1 MSKQL
6 TLLGALLFFAAGLA
20 AQVSVASVQE
30 VYQIFQ
36 QKCVSCHDHAS
47 PEANLDLE
55 GSGATALLRAQNVAQ
70 NLVNFTPNN
79 AHAAAQGHKRIY
91 PGRPDRSF
99 LFRKI
104 NGDFEP
110 AAAAL
115 HANEGSS
122 MPAYPG
128 TPLTE
133 LEKEVL
139 RQWILYGAQSTG
151 TQFDKSLLETFYSGV
166 GEKAFPG
173 GPPPAPAPG
182 EGFQVKM
189 GPFYLPPDGELEFY
203 QKYELAL
210 PANLEVNRLDVKIS
224 NYSHHYLLYYF
235 TSAAGAAAIPHG
247 LRAEANHQDIGLFA
261 AVQEATDL
269 QLPEKTAFRW
279 DQNIVLDLNSHYI
292 NYSLNKP
299 YQAEAYVNV
308 YTQASGTAEQEMY
321 AALLVNGGIYIPNN
335 GNVITETAPE
345 FDPTYQDSIY
355 IWGLM
360 GHTHKYGTG
369 YKVWKR
375 LPNGQ
380 KGELIYD
387 ASCGGGVP
395 GCPSPYFDYQH
406 IPLRYW
412 LPLLP
417 LRWNH
422 GLIHE
427 ATYINDGPN
436 PVWFGPTSDDEMMVL
451 IAFYTLDPVLVA
463 NGEPA
468 GAPGHEPVQI
478 RPNPAGGHATVVV
491 PGTNGVRLFRMFD
504 LAGREVLRRA
514 EIAENVF
521 ELDLGG
527 LPAGLYWFDAD
538 GRMGKVVVSSRP

>member
-1 MSKQL
+1 MPKQL
-6 TLLGALLFFAAGLA
+6 TLPALFLLFSTGLA
-20 AQVSVASVQE
+20 AQVAVASVQE

-36 QKCVSCHDHAS
+36 EKCVSCHDHAS

-55 GSGATALLRAQNVAQ
+55 GTGANALLRAQNVAQ
-70 NLVNFTPNN
+70 KLVNFAPTN
-79 AHAAAQGHKRIY
+79 AYAAGQGLKRIY

-104 NGDFEP
+104 NSGFEP
-110 AAAAL
+110 AAAVL

-128 TPLTE
+128 TALTD

-139 RQWILYGAQSTG
+139 RQWILYGAQTSG

-166 GEKAFPG
+166 GEKSFPD

-189 GPFYLPPDGELEFY
+189 GPFFLPPDGELEFY

-210 PANLEVNRLDVKIS
+210 PANLEVNRLDVKIA

-247 LRAEANHQDIGLFA
+247 LRAEANHSDIGLFA

-269 QLPEKTAFRW
+269 QLPQKTAFKW
-279 DQNIVLDLNSHYI
+279 TQNIVLDLNSHYI

-299 YQAEAYVNV
+299 YQAEAYLNV
-308 YTQASGTAEQEMY
+308 YTQPNGTAEQEMY
-321 AALLVNGGIYIPNN
+321 AALLVNGNIYIPNN
-335 GNVITETAPE
+335 GNVVTETKPE

-355 IWGLM
+355 VWGLM

-375 LPNGQ
+375 QANGQ

-427 ATYINDGPN
+427 ATYINDGPD

-451 IAFYTLDPVLVA
+451 IAFYTLDPVAVA
-463 NGEPA
+463 AGEPI
-468 GAPGHEPVQI
+468 GMPVPDPLQV
-478 RPNPAGGHATVVV
+478 RPNPTNGLARVVV
-491 PGTNGVRLFRMFD
+491 PGTDGVRLFRLFD
-504 LAGREVLRRA
+504 LTGREVLRRTA
-514 EIAENVF
+514 IAENVF
-521 ELDLGG
+521 DVDFGN
-527 LPAGLYWFDAD
+527 LPPGIYWLDAD
-538 GRMGKVVVSSRP
+538 GRRGKVVVE